1 MNISI
6 FDMLH
11 TSEFS
16 LYRVSYLKQIREF
29 RMKRGESKDFSEIL
43 EQVLGLGKISREK
56 FLEIIEMTNKK
67 KLSSREFF
75 KLLDIIEKQ

>member
-1 MNISI
+1 
-6 FDMLH
+6 
-11 TSEFS
+11 
-16 LYRVSYLKQIREF
+16 
-29 RMKRGESKDFSEIL
+29 MKRGESKDFSEIL